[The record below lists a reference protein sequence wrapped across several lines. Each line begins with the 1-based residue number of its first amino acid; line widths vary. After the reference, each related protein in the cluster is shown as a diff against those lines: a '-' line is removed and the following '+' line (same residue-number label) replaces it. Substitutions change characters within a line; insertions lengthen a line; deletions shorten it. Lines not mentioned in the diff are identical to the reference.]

1 MTQNVFHFFLE
12 ELQKAL
18 KLYHSED
25 SWILVSKFIIV
36 NWLKRRQWWFFL
48 VWLVL
53 ALDKMSRVFRV
64 QISRGG
70 GINRRWRW
78 GRGGQVTV
86 IVVTSEAFLCWIDD
100 IQAAIVDFSPV
111 VTGGVLIY
119 FLRPSESSASWNSL
133 SLIQRSWI
141 ACKDY

>member
-1 MTQNVFHFFLE
+1 MM
-12 ELQKAL
+12 
-18 KLYHSED
+18 
-25 SWILVSKFIIV
+25 I
-36 NWLKRRQWWFFL
+36 FL

-64 QISRGG
+64 QISRG
-70 GINRRWRW
+70 IDRRRRR

-86 IVVTSEAFLCWIDD
+86 IVVTSEAFLRRVDD

-119 FLRPSESSASWNSL
+119 FLRPSESSAS
-133 SLIQRSWI
+133 
-141 ACKDY
+141 